1 MSPQGARDIAE
12 LLSLLKDLL
21 SQRPNEWLPVYAAI
35 GGAFVG
41 AVSSFFPIIIVE
53 VFKNR
58 KESRQIEKSMIVEIS
73 ALLEVIEAR
82 EYLDEFKKIIEKI
95 KSDPEIESFS
105 LTIDVPTHY
114 SRIYQENCNRI
125 GIIDSNKA
133 AKIVRFHQLI
143 DAVVQDVKPGGVLSN
158 GAEVDFFVSTAR
170 ILEQA
175 LEIGNELRDMPRTE
189 NEIRSF

>member
-1 MSPQGARDIAE
+1 MNPQDARDIAE
-12 LLSLLKDLL
+12 LLSLVKDLL

-41 AVSSFFPIIIVE
+41 AISSFFPIIIVE
-53 VFKNR
+53 VFRNR

-82 EYLDEFKKIIEKI
+82 EYLDKFKKIIEEL

-105 LTIDVPTHY
+105 LTIDVPIHY

-143 DAVVQDVKPGGVLSN
+143 DAVVQDVKPGGMLSN
-158 GAEVDFFVSTAR
+158 GAEANFFVGTAR

-175 LEIGNELRDMPRTE
+175 LEIGNELRDMPRG
-189 NEIRSF
+189 